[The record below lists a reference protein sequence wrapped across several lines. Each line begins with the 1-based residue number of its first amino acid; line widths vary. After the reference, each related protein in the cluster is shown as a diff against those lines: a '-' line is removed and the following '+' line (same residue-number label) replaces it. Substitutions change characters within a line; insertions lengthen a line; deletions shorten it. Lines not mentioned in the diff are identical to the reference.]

1 MKFNHKNTPL
11 LHSKFRNIKNNVIVI
26 GGGRWAKIILI
37 ELISNFQNIDKIIV
51 ITRNKKIIEELP
63 SNVLKKKLYLRKNLN
78 NINLKKITHAIV
90 VNKNKDHFLT
100 SKRIIENNINI
111 LVEKPLV
118 SKVKEYE
125 KLKKLS
131 QKKRKFIHVSTPY
144 FFAYYFFFIKKF
156 ITNKSSELFF
166 EWHDPKKD
174 KRHGIL
180 KKYDKSITY
189 LEDTTYHI
197 YGILNCI
204 FGKKKIVY
212 LSSKNFNDKGNVKFE
227 YGKIRVNLNCS
238 RNKEHKR
245 IRKIKIICN
254 NKNIRINYSNDNK
267 VIINVN
273 SKKKIT
279 NFKFC
284 QKTLKYQLFNFLN
297 TKKYSKNYSLNDIRN
312 FNSLIHLIK
321 YLR

>member
-1 MKFNHKNTPL
+1 MKFNHKSIPSIR
-11 LHSKFRNIKNNVIVI
+11 SKFKNIKNNIIVI

-37 ELISNFQNIDKIIV
+37 ELISHFENIDKIIL
-51 ITRNKKIIEELP
+51 ITGNKKIIEELP
-63 SNVLKKKLYLRKNLN
+63 SNIFKKKLYLKNNLN
-78 NINLKKITHAIV
+78 KINLKKITHAIV

-100 SKRIIENNINI
+100 SKKIIENNINV

-118 SKVKEYE
+118 SKIKEYE

-131 QKKRKFIHVSTPY
+131 QKKKKFIHVSTPF
-144 FFAYYFFFIKKF
+144 FFAYYFFYIKKF
-156 ITNKSSELFF
+156 IATNKPELFF

-174 KRHGIL
+174 KRHGFL

-212 LSSKNFNDKGNVKFE
+212 LSSKNFKNKGNVKFE

-238 RNKEHKR
+238 RNIEHER

-254 NKNIRINYSNDNK
+254 KKNIRINYSDDKK
-267 VIINVN
+267 VTINVN
-273 SKKKIT
+273 SRKIIT